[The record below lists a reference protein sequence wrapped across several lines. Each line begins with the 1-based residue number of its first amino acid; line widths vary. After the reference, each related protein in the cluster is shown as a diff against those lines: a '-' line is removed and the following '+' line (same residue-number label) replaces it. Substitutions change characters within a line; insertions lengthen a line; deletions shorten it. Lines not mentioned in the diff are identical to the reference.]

1 MAKAKTSF
9 VCENCGTRYTSWSGK
24 CTACGEWNTIVEE
37 ETTEIAASRGGGSA
51 DARPAELLKVSE
63 LPKRE
68 GRRIKTGIDEFD
80 LVLGSDDPG
89 VVVGSLILLAGN
101 PGVGK
106 STLLLQVSSKI
117 EGALYFSAEESL
129 EQIRMRAYRLGIEKS
144 TLRLAAE
151 RNLNKII
158 ASIKEE
164 KPTFVVIDSIQTV
177 YDDTLAGTPGSLV
190 QVRDNCWRLQQLA
203 KQTGVAILLVGH
215 VTKEGVVA
223 GPRVMEHLV
232 DVVMYLEGERRTGLR
247 LLRTEKNRFGA
258 TDEVGIWQL
267 TSKGFEAVKDPSK
280 LFAQLVSSDLP
291 GRSLTIALEGSRA
304 FVIEI
309 QALVAKTSFG
319 YPKRTAQGYDTQRL
333 TVLLAVLENRLH
345 LPLSQYDVYVNVVGG
360 FSVKDPGVDLAVAAA
375 VLSGLKNAPV
385 EDKLV
390 LMGEIG
396 LLGEV
401 RPAFEHAKRVKE
413 AEKLGYKTNRGVRTL
428 SDLVKLIAK

>member
-1 MAKAKTSF
+1 M
-9 VCENCGTRYTSWSGK
+9 
-24 CTACGEWNTIVEE
+24 
-37 ETTEIAASRGGGSA
+37 
-51 DARPAELLKVSE
+51 
-63 LPKRE
+63 
-68 GRRIKTGIDEFD
+68 
-80 LVLGSDDPG
+80 
-89 VVVGSLILLAGN
+89 
-101 PGVGK
+101 
-106 STLLLQVSSKI
+106 
-117 EGALYFSAEESL
+117 
-129 EQIRMRAYRLGIEKS
+129 
-144 TLRLAAE
+144 
-151 RNLNKII
+151 
-158 ASIKEE
+158 
-164 KPTFVVIDSIQTV
+164 
-177 YDDTLAGTPGSLV
+177 
-190 QVRDNCWRLQQLA
+190 RDNCWRLQQLA

-247 LLRTEKNRFGA
+247 LLRTEKNRFGS

-267 TSKGFEAVKDPSK
+267 TSKGYVPVKDPGK

-309 QALVAKTSFG
+309 QALVAKTAFG

-333 TVLLAVLENRLH
+333 TVLLAVLENRLR

-375 VLSGLKNAPV
+375 VLSGLKNVPI

-401 RPAFEHAKRVKE
+401 RPAFEHTKRVKE

-428 SDLVKLIAK
+428 GDLVSLIK